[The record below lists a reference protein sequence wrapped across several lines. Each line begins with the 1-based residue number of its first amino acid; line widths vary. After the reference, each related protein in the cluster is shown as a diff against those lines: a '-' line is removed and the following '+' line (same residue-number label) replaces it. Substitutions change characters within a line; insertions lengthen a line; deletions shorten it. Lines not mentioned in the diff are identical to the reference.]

1 MPEDEIVFYGHHNVR
16 CLHPRTIEVT
26 TDSHLTLRG
35 DCIIGVRASK
45 ACYDLNDLLKSR
57 IQDDLAVIRME
68 ISVGNAIMQI
78 NGRGDKRLS
87 LSSQTEVVIR
97 KSNFISSRT
106 LCINCDKGS
115 ADMPK
120 VMRRLLQD
128 PSSKGT
134 LKITSE

>member
-1 MPEDEIVFYGHHNVR
+1 M
-16 CLHPRTIEVT
+16 
-26 TDSHLTLRG
+26 
-35 DCIIGVRASK
+35 
-45 ACYDLNDLLKSR
+45 
-57 IQDDLAVIRME
+57 IRME

-106 LCINCDKGS
+106 LCISCDKGS

-120 VMRRLLQD
+120 VMIRLLQD

>member
-1 MPEDEIVFYGHHNVR
+1 MITH
-16 CLHPRTIEVT
+16 
-26 TDSHLTLRG
+26 
-35 DCIIGVRASK
+35 
-45 ACYDLNDLLKSR
+45 
-57 IQDDLAVIRME
+57 VIKVE

-78 NGRGDKRLS
+78 NGRGDKHLS
-87 LSSQTEVVIR
+87 LSSHTEVVMR

-115 ADMPK
+115 ADTPE
-120 VMRRLLQD
+120 VMIRLLQD

>member
-1 MPEDEIVFYGHHNVR
+1 MPEDEIIFYGHPNVR
-16 CLHPRTIEVT
+16 CQHQRTIEVT

-45 ACYDLNDLLKSR
+45 ACNGLNDLLKSR
-57 IQDDLAVIRME
+57 IQDDHARIKLE
-68 ISVGNAIMQI
+68 ISVGNVAVQI
-78 NGRGDKRLS
+78 KGKGDKDLS
-87 LSSQTEVVIR
+87 LSSKTDVVIR

-115 ADMPK
+115 ADMPE
-120 VMRRLLQD
+120 VMIRLLQD
-128 PSSKGT
+128 PSTKGT

>member
-1 MPEDEIVFYGHHNVR
+1 MPEDEIVFYGHHNIR
-16 CLHPRTIEVT
+16 SLHPRTIEVT

-45 ACYDLNDLLKSR
+45 ACNDLNDLLKSR

-115 ADMPK
+115 VDIPK
-120 VMRRLLQD
+120 VMIRLLQD